1 MALYLVQ
8 HGKSVPKE
16 VDPERGLSEEGASDV
31 KRIAG
36 VARGYGVVPES
47 IEHSGKKRAVQTA
60 ELLAQILEPPGG
72 TREGEGLKPLDDP
85 TEAARRIGDGGGI
98 MIVGHLPFLGRL
110 VSFLTA
116 GSADYDIFS
125 FQNGGIVALERGE
138 DRGWLIQWALMP
150 HVGRLSGTGSA
161 AV

>member
-36 VARGYGVVPES
+36 VARGYGVVPRV
-47 IEHSGKKRAVQTA
+47 IEHSGKKRALQTA
-60 ELLAQILEPPGG
+60 ELLARILEPPGG
-72 TREGEGLKPLDDP
+72 MREGEGLNPLDDP
-85 TEAARRIGDGGGI
+85 PEAARRLIDSDGV
-98 MIVGHLPFLGRL
+98 MVVGHLPFLGRL
-110 VSFLTA
+110 VSFLTT
-116 GSADYDIFS
+116 GSSEYDVFS

-138 DRGWLIQWALMP
+138 DRGWSIRWALMP
-150 HVGRLSGTGSA
+150 RVG
-161 AV
+161 